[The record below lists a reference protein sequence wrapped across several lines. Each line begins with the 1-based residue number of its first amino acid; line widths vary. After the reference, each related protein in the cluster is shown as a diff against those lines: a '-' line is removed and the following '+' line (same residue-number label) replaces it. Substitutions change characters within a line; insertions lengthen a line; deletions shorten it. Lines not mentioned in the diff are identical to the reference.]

1 MGALAPPQQ
10 ILDGVLTDPARVH
23 AAAWQE
29 MFDSHFMARAE
40 RENAPFIKGRV
51 GQVDQLVAHGAD
63 TVVTDL
69 ADLMSHR

>member
-40 RENAPFIKGRV
+40 RENAPFVKGRV
-51 GQVDQLVAHGAD
+51 KSINSSRTAP
-63 TVVTDL
+63 TRWSPTW
-69 ADLMSHR
+69 RI